1 MPDISRTNACRA
13 AGGSPQTKMPKL
25 WSMRRSS
32 TGPGYWTFRV
42 PTHAAPP
49 GAHPR
54 PRCRSSG
61 ACVGRRPA
69 RDTGHF
75 AYQRMPGRR
84 GLTPDQDGEALERA
98 LVDDRLDIPGV
109 ALGRRAEGEG
119 VDAPR
124 HALIGVSPD
133 IPDISPPNACW
144 AAGVGVRCARWW
156 SSGSLLRD
164 VEHGIGGR
172 RPSRLWMGLGPARL
186 RARPTQLSMA
196 ESQHRQ
202 R

>member
-1 MPDISRTNACRA
+1 MPCFNRRRN
-13 AGGSPQTKMPKL
+13 SPLLQPAEQ
-25 WSMRRSS
+25 R
-32 TGPGYWTFRV
+32 PF
-42 PTHAAPP
+42 AP
-49 GAHPR
+49 R
-54 PRCRSSG
+54 SG
-61 ACVGRRPA
+61 AAALLDHDGPAAVAHRWSTRSEVCVGRRVA
-69 RDTGHF
+69 RDAGHF

-84 GLTPDQDGEALERA
+84 GLTPDQDGEALEQA
-98 LVDDRLDIPGV
+98 LVDDRLDIPDV